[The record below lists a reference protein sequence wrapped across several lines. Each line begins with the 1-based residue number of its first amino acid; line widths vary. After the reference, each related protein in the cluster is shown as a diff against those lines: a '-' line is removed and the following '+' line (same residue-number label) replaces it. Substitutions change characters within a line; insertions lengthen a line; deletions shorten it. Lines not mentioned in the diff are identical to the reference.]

1 MPNEIDLAN
10 LERPD
15 MFLDAG
21 FQIHRELEGDMTG
34 IVIVRRNLTNQ
45 HSVELSNSV

>member
-1 MPNEIDLAN
+1 
-10 LERPD
+10 

-34 IVIVRRNLTNQ
+34 ITIVRRNLTDPIQ
-45 HSVELSNSV
+45 RK